1 MKIYMSNHIS
11 LLISNIITKSL
22 IYLNIILIILPVSLS
37 ALTLEEKVAKLIV
50 IPISPNYGE
59 KHIQD
64 VHKLL
69 RERGIG
75 GVIFMA
81 GTLEKQQEIVQALN
95 PEVLVFQDAEW
106 GTGMRLSDVEP
117 LQKNFLLME
126 GFEEYG
132 LEIARQCRVA
142 GVQVNFAPVADV
154 YGPFIGDR
162 SFGTDPSEVVEKAC
176 SVARGMK
183 KGGILA
189 CPKHF
194 PGHGHTEVDSHL
206 ELPVLTKLELEPF
219 MALIEEGVDLMMV
232 GHLLYP
238 PLSMEPSSLS
248 YEICTELLREKLGFE
263 GVIVTDSLV
272 MKALS
277 GSPESIAQKALL
289 AGNDLLLYA
298 GSPEILESIP
308 SIIEHLAKTIPE
320 ELLDEK
326 LKRVDTIHQKFHNPV
341 YGKYETIPQFESML
355 F

>member
-1 MKIYMSNHIS
+1 MLKICISNHLS
-11 LLISNIITKSL
+11 LLINNIITKSL
-22 IYLNIILIILPVSLS
+22 LYLNIFLILFPISLS
-37 ALTLEEKVAKLIV
+37 ALTLEEKVAQLII
-50 IPISPNYGE
+50 IPICPTYGE

-69 RERGIG
+69 REKGIG

-81 GTLEKQQEIVQALN
+81 GTLEKQREIVQALN
-95 PEVLVFQDAEW
+95 PEVFVFQDAEW

-117 LQKNFLLME
+117 LPKNFRLDEVDL
-126 GFEEYG
+126 EEYG
-132 LEIARQCRVA
+132 LEIARQCRLA
-142 GVQVNFAPVADV
+142 GVQINFAPVADV

-162 SFGTDPSEVVEKAC
+162 SFGVDPSEVAAKAC

-194 PGHGHTEVDSHL
+194 PGHGHTEIDSHR

-219 MALIEEGVDLMMV
+219 KALIEEGVDLMMV

-238 PLSMEPSSLS
+238 PLSMDPSSLS
-248 YEICTELLREKLGFE
+248 YEICTKLLRDKLGFK
-263 GVIVTDSLV
+263 GVLVTDSLV

-277 GSPESIAQKALL
+277 GSPEYIAEKALL

-298 GSPEILESIP
+298 GRPEILESIP
-308 SIIEHLAKTIPE
+308 YIIEHLAKTIPE

-326 LKRVDTIHQKFHNPV
+326 LERVNRIHQKFPIHV
-341 YGKYETIPQFESML
+341 YENYGRESRN
-355 F
+355 